1 MMIGVSLDD
10 LGIALPQAEKPD
22 APSAPESDTAGAHV
36 PGSPMARVLYEIWL
50 GRPIV
55 SVDSPP
61 GAGKTTLVTD
71 VVEHLAR
78 RSGMQVVVA
87 TPTRR
92 GALDLAE
99 RLGLALGNTPGG
111 DARVALGL
119 SLKPH
124 EEVTERV
131 STTLT
136 GQSVVVRTL
145 ASARMNMPHCDLLVV
160 DEAYQAVFADV
171 ALAAEHAGQ
180 VLLVGDPGQIG
191 PVEQSNTAIWAGM
204 TLAPHLRAP
213 EVFRRAD
220 DALTMRLPSTFRI
233 GPDAARAIAPLYD
246 FPFDS
251 RRPDRWAESGGHRLA
266 EIRATQVPP
275 AGPDGEFDLAVLDQ
289 VATIAAG
296 YVGLGLYE
304 SVPGGGQRSRLVE
317 ATDVAVVVARSGQEA
332 AVRALM
338 RRAGRDLGGITVGT
352 ADRLQGG
359 QWPVV
364 VALDPLVGAVDADDF
379 RAGPG
384 RLCVMASRHT
394 THLEWIHD
402 GRWADLLNA
411 AATAED
417 DRRADDTRKGA
428 AVRRALCA

>member
-1 MMIGVSLDD
+1 MALGASLDD
-10 LGIALPQAEKPD
+10 LGIALPHPETAET
-22 APSAPESDTAGAHV
+22 ASHAEPEAVALV
-36 PGSPMARVLYEIWL
+36 PGSPLARVLYEVWS

-71 VVEHLAR
+71 AVAHLAR
-78 RSGMQVVVA
+78 RSDIHVVVA
-87 TPTRR
+87 APTRR
-92 GALDLAE
+92 GAIDLAE
-99 RLGLALGNTPGG
+99 RLGSALGNTPDGT
-111 DARVALGL
+111 ARVALGL

-131 STTLT
+131 ATELT
-136 GQSVVVRTL
+136 RQTVVVRTL
-145 ASARMNMPHCDLLVV
+145 ASARMNAPRCELLVV
-160 DEAYQAVFADV
+160 DEAYQTVFADV
-171 ALAAEHAGQ
+171 ALAAERADQ

-191 PVEQSNTAIWAGM
+191 PVEQSNTSIWAGM

-220 DALTMRLPSTFRI
+220 DAFTTRLPSTFRI

-246 FPFDS
+246 FAFDS
-251 RRPDRWAESGGHRLA
+251 RRPDRWVESGGQRLT
-266 EIRATQVPP
+266 EIGATQIPP
-275 AGPDGEFDLAVLDQ
+275 TGQDGEFDLTVLDQ

-296 YVGLGLYE
+296 YVGLSLHEAMPDG
-304 SVPGGGQRSRLVE
+304 SPCSRPVE
-317 ATDVAVVVARSGQEA
+317 ATDIAVVVARSGQEA

-338 RRAGRDLGGITVGT
+338 RRAGDEMDGITVGT

-364 VALDPLVGAVDADDF
+364 VALDPLVGATDADDF

-394 THLEWIHD
+394 THLQWIHD
-402 GRWADLLNA
+402 GRWTDLLDA
-411 AATAED
+411 AAAVDD
-417 DRRADDTRKGA
+417 DRRADDARKGIT
-428 AVRRALCA
+428 VRRALCA